1 MNTLPVGT
9 PIIVVGNE
17 NRHSYTVGQTYVVS
31 YVDPSDRTLR
41 AKDKDGHEGNW
52 LRWSDVRPAV
62 VSDWSRIAASL
73 PEELVA
79 FLSAFDGIADIR
91 LNEKTVDAM
100 LKSLPD
106 LQERIVA
113 AAMSPE
119 GKAALTANRPVA
131 PTPSK
136 EKR

>member
-1 MNTLPVGT
+1 MNAPIVGAQ
-9 PIIVVGNE
+9 IIVVGNE
-17 NRHSYTVGQTYVVS
+17 NRHSYTIGQTYVVS

-41 AKDKDGHEGNW
+41 AKDKNGCEGNW
-52 LRWSDVRPAV
+52 LQWDDVRPV
-62 VSDWSRIAASL
+62 GSSDWSRIAASL
-73 PEELVA
+73 PDELVA

-91 LNEKTVDAM
+91 LNGKTVDAV
-100 LKSLPD
+100 LRSLPD

-119 GKAALTANRPVA
+119 GKAALAANRPVA
-131 PTPSK
+131 PAPSK

>member
-1 MNTLPVGT
+1 MNALTVGSQ
-9 PIIVVGNE
+9 IIVVGNE
-17 NRHSYTVGQTYVVS
+17 NRHSYTIGQTYVVS

-41 AKDKDGHEGNW
+41 AKDKDGREGNW
-52 LRWSDVRPAV
+52 LQWDDVRPAG

-91 LNEKTVDAM
+91 LDDKTVDAV
-100 LKSLPD
+100 LRTLPD

-119 GKAALTANRPVA
+119 GKAALATNRPVA
-131 PTPSK
+131 PAPSR
-136 EKR
+136 EQR